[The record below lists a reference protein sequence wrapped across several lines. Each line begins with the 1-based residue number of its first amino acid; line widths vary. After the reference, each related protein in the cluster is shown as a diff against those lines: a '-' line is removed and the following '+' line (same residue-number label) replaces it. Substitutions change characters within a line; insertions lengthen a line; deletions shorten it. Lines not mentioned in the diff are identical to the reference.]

1 MRSVLNSPKTAALAG
16 ALAAMAILGL
26 AGCAS
31 ESGDDSGLD
40 PVGTWGDPSAE
51 HAAYLSL
58 EDDGTLTGS
67 DGCNRLMGSW
77 KLNPADQI
85 QFDAVASTKMA
96 CEGVDAVLATLD
108 VATISGTTMTV
119 FAEGDA
125 QIATLERSSTEPQ

>member
-1 MRSVLNSPKTAALAG
+1 MVNSRKAIAVAG
-16 ALAAMAILGL
+16 ALAAMAVIGL

-31 ESGDDSGLD
+31 ESGDDRGID
-40 PVGTWGDPSAE
+40 PVGTWGDPSADD
-51 HAAYLSL
+51 AAYLSL

-77 KLNPADQI
+77 ELTPADQI

-125 QIATLERSSTEPQ
+125 QIATLERTSTEPQ